1 MKKKKWLLII
11 VLIVFVINIS
21 FFILVRLVKV
31 DKIVQEKFSSYLS
44 ENLDANVSFG
54 NFVFN
59 DKQLRISN
67 VKIVSPGKFM
77 LDVEQIY
84 VEYNLQKLIFSR
96 FANLRAIKHIK
107 IYDPVFRLNIDAS
120 SGKKKKKKFDIP
132 DIKKYFTALDIY
144 NGKITINIS
153 NNKFDITNTW
163 QDVSISV
170 DNTSESVI
178 KLYAVSQESSEIKA
192 DAILKK
198 GKIISGQI
206 KINDFFPDD
215 IHLPVL
221 ESISSKL
228 DIKLTYEAEKLTY
241 DGKLKDIKA
250 GLYKKKFIAENIHL
264 SGDEKKIRIT
274 SKEVYF
280 DNNKIDAHAVLNDFL
295 NKKRSVIALIGVNDV
310 SLSDYLDF
318 IDGKVAAEI
327 NIEGKISEPV
337 ISAKVF
343 SDSIEI
349 AKQKIENIDLKAK
362 LIDNSFV
369 INLNNSSWEGNLI
382 YGNGKY
388 SFSEGFEFEINS
400 DDLFWKKNNIE
411 FSGDLNSK
419 ILFSGKP
426 DVHLKIDNLHIHS
439 NKIGIDDL
447 LLRARLEGDDFYAG
461 LYREKGDILLN
472 CDGNLKRKETNAK
485 LSLKR
490 FDLNSTFQNNT
501 LPLISGS
508 MDVEINKFSIVAAS
522 VIRAYDRDFGKLDG
536 RFETNFVADITNNRT
551 FLNLKSHNARFNYEP
566 FEINLLAEGTLDSI
580 HTKQFRINKKIDV
593 DTWVRFRPVL
603 NYGITLSTTKLKFR
617 DIAKYFTDYYTSSK
631 LMGDMNLDI
640 AYDNCGEGL
649 IAGSLDINSF
659 RIGKVNEIDAN
670 IRFSGNNSFI
680 KISKSKIFCKQQ
692 EILNINSD
700 ITLKPEL
707 NISASAVMESLDLQ
721 NVILD
726 SSMIGNVSGK
736 FSYMQEH
743 GNRKVSVSLEGTELK
758 LNRFHAD
765 SIRFVAVQED
775 SILSIDDFSLIDA
788 KNLKLYAKGAIG
800 YNILN
805 SNSYADTNSINIS
818 FEGDLLKL
826 ISKQTK
832 SIKRGNSRCNFNLNV
847 IMTENGLSINRGD
860 FSLSRGV
867 LEIKDQ
873 PEEIDEIAIQFD
885 VKNNIFDLKKF
896 KFRMGEGRFY
906 VKNEVGYNED
916 DFKLG
921 MLNLGK
927 FFIRT
932 NENGLLFHMP
942 EFTPGNSVA
951 KVIITG
957 RYTDELEVTGPFDD
971 IKIYGDIYISN
982 GDVIYPPDTENLM
995 KLFNKVAVEK
1005 KESSAASLPFTLN
1018 LIVHF
1023 GENVRYVTY
1032 PVDVKITPD
1041 GYLHLKYEDGEL
1053 ILSEA
1058 LFLAEEGSIDMFG
1071 TKMLLDYMKI
1081 QLSHFD
1087 VGAKISGL
1095 FYKKISD
1102 GTLITLEIYNEES
1115 KAGAIGTLKFALES
1129 DDPNDLMTD
1138 ILAKLRYNRTMDEIS
1153 QGQKKTILQDE
1164 AIQIAGVGLESAII
1178 DPLISPVENWT
1189 RKVLHVDYFHLQVD
1203 LIQNLFASYSSE
1215 NKEEYYYT
1223 QESNQIAQFSSD
1235 LFLNNLAVS
1244 IGKYVTRTFFID
1256 YELRVER
1263 PKDLAV
1269 ETDTGVYHEF
1279 LLRYDLPLKFKI
1291 SYRYDILPFE
1301 EKNTHEIMLERSFRF

>member
-31 DKIVQEKFSSYLS
+31 DEIVQERFSSYLS

-84 VEYNLQKLIFSR
+84 VEYNLQKLLITR

-107 IYDPVFRLNIDAS
+107 IYDPVFRLNMDVS
-120 SGKKKKKKFDIP
+120 YGKKKKKKFDIP
-132 DIKKYFTALDIY
+132 DITKYFKALDIY
-144 NGKITINIS
+144 NGKITIEIS
-153 NNKFDITNTW
+153 DNKFDVSNTW
-163 QDVSISV
+163 QDVSVSV
-170 DNTSESVI
+170 KNTSESVV
-178 KLYAVSQESSEIKA
+178 KLSAVSQESSEIKT

-198 GKIISGQI
+198 GKIIFAQI
-206 KINDFFPDD
+206 EMNDFFPDE
-215 IHLPVL
+215 IQVPIL

-228 DIKLTYEAEKLTY
+228 DFKLNYETEKLTY

-250 GLYKKKFIAENIHL
+250 ELTKKKFRAENIHL
-264 SGDEKKIRIT
+264 SGDNRKIRIT

-295 NKKRSVIALIGVNDV
+295 KNERSIIAFVGMNDV
-310 SLSDYLDF
+310 SLSHYLDLM
-318 IDGKVAAEI
+318 DGKVSAEI
-327 NIEGKISEPV
+327 NIEGKVSEPV

-349 AKQKIENIDLKAK
+349 AEQKIKNIDLTAE
-362 LIDNSFV
+362 LVNNSFD
-369 INLNNSSWEGNLI
+369 IYLNHSSWEGNLI

-400 DDLFWKKNNIE
+400 DDVLWKKNNIE
-411 FSGDLNSK
+411 ISGDLNSK
-419 ILFSGKP
+419 ILFSDKP
-426 DVHLKIDNLHIHS
+426 DVHLQIDNLHFQ
-439 NKIGIDDL
+439 NEKIGIDDL
-447 LLRARLEGDDFYAG
+447 LLKARLVGNDYLAG
-461 LYREKGDILLN
+461 LSREKGDILLN
-472 CDGNLKRKETNAK
+472 FDGNLKRKETNAK

-490 FDLNSTFQNNT
+490 FDLNSTFQDNT
-501 LPLISGS
+501 LPLISGN
-508 MDVEINKFSIVAAS
+508 MNVEINEFSIVVAS

-536 RFETNFVADITNNRT
+536 RFVTNFVADLTNNRT
-551 FLNLKSHNARFNYEP
+551 FLNLKSHNAKFNYEP

-580 HTKQFRINKKIDV
+580 HTKQFKINRNIDL
-593 DTWVRFRPVL
+593 DTWIRVKPVL
-603 NYGITLSTTKLKFR
+603 NYGITLSAKKLKLR

-640 AYDNCGEGL
+640 AYDNCGKGL
-649 IAGSLDINSF
+649 IEGSLDINNF
-659 RIGKVNEIDAN
+659 RIGKVNQIDAN
-670 IRFSGNNSFI
+670 IHLSGNNSFI
-680 KISKSKIFCKQQ
+680 KISNSNIFCKQQ
-692 EILNINSD
+692 EILKINSD

-707 NISASAVMESLDLQ
+707 NISASGVMKSLDLQ
-721 NVILD
+721 NVVLD
-726 SSMIGNVSGK
+726 SSMLGNISGK
-736 FSYMQEH
+736 FSYLQE
-743 GNRKVSVSLEGTELK
+743 NSSKKVNVSLEGTDLK
-758 LNRFHAD
+758 INRLHAD
-765 SIRFVAVQED
+765 SIRFIAVQED
-775 SILSIDDFSLIDA
+775 SLLSIDDFSLIDA
-788 KNLKLYAKGAIG
+788 NDLKLSAKGSIG
-800 YNILN
+800 YNLLN
-805 SNSYADTNSINIS
+805 NNSYADTNSINIS
-818 FEGDLLKL
+818 FEGNLLKL

-832 SIKRGNSRCNFNLNV
+832 VIKSGNSRCNFNLNV
-847 IMTENGLSINRGD
+847 IMTENGISIDHSD

-867 LEIKDQ
+867 LEINDQ
-873 PEEIDEIAIQFD
+873 LEEIDKIAIQFD
-885 VKNNIFDLKKF
+885 VKDNIFDLKKF
-896 KFRMGEGRFY
+896 KFRMGEGWFY

-927 FFIRT
+927 FFVHT
-932 NENGLLFHMP
+932 NKNGLLFHIP

-951 KVIITG
+951 KIIIAG

-971 IKIYGDIYISN
+971 IKIYGDIYTSN

-995 KLFNKVAVEK
+995 KLFNKVTVEK
-1005 KESSAASLPFTLN
+1005 KESSTVSLPFTLDI
-1018 LIVHF
+1018 IVHF
-1023 GENVRYVTY
+1023 DENLRYVTY
-1032 PVDVKITPD
+1032 PVDVKITPG
-1041 GYLHLKYEDGEL
+1041 GYLHLKYEEGEF

-1058 LFLAEEGSIDMFG
+1058 LFTAEEGSIDVFG
-1071 TKMLLDYMKI
+1071 TEMLLDYMKI

-1087 VGAKISGL
+1087 IGAKISGT

-1164 AIQIAGVGLESAII
+1164 AIQIAGVGLKSAII

-1244 IGKYVTRTFFID
+1244 IGKYVTRSFFID

-1263 PKDLAV
+1263 PGDLAV
-1269 ETDTGVYHEF
+1269 ETATGVYQEF

-1301 EKNTHEIMLERSFRF
+1301 EENTHEIMLERSFRF